1 MLSAEG
7 NFFMAT
13 NSNLGKNSR
22 LHLLGAM
29 LLLWCAAICGRLV
42 YLQIFRYGG
51 FVKQAEHQQQREIP
65 LSAKRGVIY
74 DRSGKELAMSV
85 LVDSAFAVPSEVKDL
100 PTAVSL
106 ITRITRDDHN
116 VVLADCRNHKT
127 FCWVARKAD
136 DETIERIKSLNL
148 QGIHFQKEPKRFYPA
163 RDLAA
168 QVVGT
173 VGMEDV
179 GQSGIEHAFDEE
191 MRGRAGKM
199 FISVDARRQ
208 WFSDVEK
215 QPEPGA
221 SLVLTI
227 DKNIQ
232 YIAEKELD
240 QAIHDTQ
247 AIAGTVIV
255 ENPHTGEILALA
267 NRPTFNPN
275 LRKEITPNALTN
287 RAVSYVYEPGSTF
300 KLVTISAALE
310 EKLTN
315 PDEVFDC
322 QMGSIVYNGMR
333 IRDSKPHGLLPVW
346 GVLAESSDVGAIKIA
361 LRLGEDRLYKYIRAY
376 GFGQQTGIE
385 LPGETRGLTKPVSRW
400 SKVSIAAISMGQE
413 IGISP
418 LQLSGLIST
427 FANDGVWVAPC
438 IVAGTVGPNSAPQS
452 TPQTVAFHPGA
463 SRRVIS
469 SYTAAEMRSM
479 MQKVV
484 IEGTGRKAILEGY
497 TSAGKT
503 GAAQKVDPATGAY
516 SKTKYIGSFAG
527 FAPVNNPQIV
537 VAVILDSA
545 VGLHQG
551 GQISA
556 PVFRR
561 ISQQVLEYLH
571 VPHDL
576 PLAPQHQLLL
586 AKTKDKDLEEG
597 TPDHPGE
604 PLETAEVNS
613 DSSDGTKAPSVARA
627 TLRQAQGRL
636 SPATAGADGNVV
648 QAAMREPVSSNAVGG
663 SSTQGNPSKTPD
675 AGTPAQA
682 KLPSTGT
689 VVLDVEQGGIE
700 VPLFVGKTVRGSVEA
715 AQDIGLELEAVGS
728 GVARQQTPVAGTH
741 VAAGARVTVQFGRK
755 SQDLNHRG
763 HRVHRGRRMN
773 FSVPL
778 RVLCG
783 KTLRFDPQ
791 KNRVIR

>member
-1 MLSAEG
+1 
-7 NFFMAT
+7 MA
-13 NSNLGKNSR
+13 NSPSPGKNSR
-22 LHLLGAM
+22 LYLLGGM
-29 LLLWCAAICGRLV
+29 LLLWCVAICGRLI
-42 YLQIFRYGG
+42 YLQIFCYGS
-51 FVKQAEHQQQREIP
+51 FARQAEHQQQREIP

-74 DRSGKELAMSV
+74 DRAGHELAMSV

-106 ITRITRDDHN
+106 ITRITGEDRN

-127 FCWVARKAD
+127 FCWVARKNN
-136 DETIERIKSLNL
+136 DETIERIRSLNL

-173 VGMEDV
+173 VGMEDS
-179 GQSGIEHAFDEE
+179 GQSGIEHEFDDEL
-191 MRGRAGKM
+191 RGRAGKM

-215 QPEPGA
+215 QPEPGE

-275 LRKEITPNALTN
+275 LRKEITPGALTN

-315 PDEVFDC
+315 PNEVFDC

-361 LRLGEDRLYKYIRAY
+361 LRLGEDRFYKYIRAF

-418 LQLSGLIST
+418 IQLAGLVST
-427 FANDGVWVAPC
+427 FANDGVWVAPR
-438 IVAGTVGPNSAPQS
+438 IVTGKVEPQG
-452 TPQTVAFHPGA
+452 TPQAVAFHPGV

-484 IEGTGRKAILEGY
+484 LEGTGRKAVLEGY
-497 TSAGKT
+497 SSAGKT
-503 GAAQKVDPATGAY
+503 GTAQKVDPATGAY

-551 GQISA
+551 GQVSA
-556 PVFRR
+556 PVFHRVA
-561 ISQQVLEYLH
+561 QQVLEYLH
-571 VPHDL
+571 TPHDL

-586 AKTKDKDLEEG
+586 ARAQAKDTDNDLEEG

-604 PLETAEVNS
+604 PLETAELDN
-613 DSSDGTKAPSVARA
+613 DASVAA
-627 TLRQAQGRL
+627 KQSAVPPPT
-636 SPATAGADGNVV
+636 PATASSEGKVV
-648 QAAMREPVSSNAVGG
+648 QAAMRQAEL
-663 SSTQGNPSKTPD
+663 
-675 AGTPAQA
+675 AQA
-682 KLPSTGT
+682 ASSGAPDKSQGQDSKAPSAGEAQTTGPTNLPTSGT
-689 VVLDVEQGGIE
+689 VVLDVEQGGVQ
-700 VPLFVGKTVRGSVEA
+700 VPFLVGKTVRGALEA
-715 AQDIGLELEAVGS
+715 AQDAGLELEAVGS
-728 GVARQQTPVAGTH
+728 GVARQQTPSPGTH
-741 VAAGARVTVQFGRK
+741 VAAGAHVTVQFGR
-755 SQDLNHRG
+755 
-763 HRVHRGRRMN
+763 
-773 FSVPL
+773 
-778 RVLCG
+778 
-783 KTLRFDPQ
+783 
-791 KNRVIR
+791 

>member
-1 MLSAEG
+1 
-7 NFFMAT
+7 MAA
-13 NSNLGKNSR
+13 NSNPGKNRR
-22 LHLLGAM
+22 LYLLGGM
-29 LLLWCAAICGRLV
+29 LLFWCLAICGRLV
-42 YLQIFRYGG
+42 YLQIFRYGS
-51 FVKQAEHQQQREIP
+51 FVKQAEHQQQRAIP

-74 DRSGKELAMSV
+74 DRAGKELAMSV
-85 LVDSAFAVPSEVKDL
+85 LVDSAFAVPTEVKDL

-106 ITRITRDDHN
+106 ITRITGEDHN
-116 VVLADCRNHKT
+116 VVLADCQNHKT
-127 FCWVARKAD
+127 FCWVARKSD
-136 DETIERIKSLNL
+136 DETIERIKSLHL

-173 VGMEDV
+173 VGMEDS
-179 GQSGIEHAFDEE
+179 GQSGIEHAFDDKL
-191 MRGRAGKM
+191 RGRAGKM
-199 FISVDARRQ
+199 FVSVDARRQ
-208 WFSDVEK
+208 WFADVEK
-215 QPEPGA
+215 EPEPGE

-232 YIAEKELD
+232 YIAEKELE
-240 QAIHDTQ
+240 QAIRDTQ

-287 RAVSYVYEPGSTF
+287 RAVSYPYEPGSTF

-315 PDEVFDC
+315 PNEIFDC

-333 IRDSKPHGLLPVW
+333 IRDSKPHGRLPVW

-361 LRLGEDRLYKYIRAY
+361 LRLGDERFYKYIRAF

-385 LPGETRGLTKPVSRW
+385 LPGETRGMTKPVSRW

-418 LQLSGLIST
+418 LQLAGLIST
-427 FANDGVWVAPC
+427 FANDGVWVAPR
-438 IVAGTVGPNSAPQS
+438 IVAGKVDPLG
-452 TPQTVAFHPGA
+452 TPQTVAFHPGE

-469 SYTAAEMRSM
+469 SFTAAEMRAM

-484 IEGTGRKAILEGY
+484 LEGTGRKAILEGY

-503 GAAQKVDPATGAY
+503 GTAQKVDPDTGAY

-527 FAPVNNPQIV
+527 FAPLNNPQIV

-551 GQISA
+551 GQVSA

-561 ISQQVLEYLH
+561 ITQQVLEYLH

-576 PLAPQHQLLL
+576 PLAPKHQLLL
-586 AKTKDKDLEEG
+586 AQARMKEKDLEEG

-604 PLETAEVNS
+604 PLETAEVS
-613 DSSDGTKAPSVARA
+613 EDSGAVKASVAQEPV
-627 TLRQAQGRL
+627 RQAQGKPT
-636 SPATAGADGNVV
+636 PATAGSEGNVV
-648 QAAMREPVSSNAVGG
+648 QAAMRQNESAAHAPSPPNQPPNPADSS
-663 SSTQGNPSKTPD
+663 QPKP
-675 AGTPAQA
+675 
-682 KLPSTGT
+682 PSTGT
-689 VVLDVEQGGIE
+689 VILDV
-700 VPLFVGKTVRGSVEA
+700 
-715 AQDIGLELEAVGS
+715 
-728 GVARQQTPVAGTH
+728 
-741 VAAGARVTVQFGRK
+741 
-755 SQDLNHRG
+755 
-763 HRVHRGRRMN
+763 
-773 FSVPL
+773 
-778 RVLCG
+778 
-783 KTLRFDPQ
+783 
-791 KNRVIR
+791 

>member
-1 MLSAEG
+1 
-7 NFFMAT
+7 MAT
-13 NSNLGKNSR
+13 ANSYPGKNSR
-22 LHLLGAM
+22 LYLLSAV
-29 LLLWCAAICGRLV
+29 LVLWCVAICGRLV
-42 YLQIFRYGG
+42 FLQIFSYGK
-51 FVKQAEHQQQREIP
+51 FVKQAGHQQQRAIP
-65 LSAKRGVIY
+65 LAAKRGVIY
-74 DRSGKELAMSV
+74 DRAGHELAMSV
-85 LVDSAFAVPSEVKDL
+85 LVDSAFAVPTEVKDL

-106 ITRITRDDHN
+106 ITRITGDDYN
-116 VVLADCRNHKT
+116 VVLADCRAHKT
-127 FCWVARKAD
+127 FCWVARKAN
-136 DETIERIKSLNL
+136 DETIQRINSLKL

-168 QVVGT
+168 QVLGS
-173 VGMEDV
+173 VGMEDS
-179 GQSGIEHAFDEE
+179 GQSGIEHEFEDEL
-191 MRGRAGKM
+191 RGRAGKM

-208 WFSDVEK
+208 WFADVET
-215 QPEPGA
+215 QPDPGDN
-221 SLVLTI
+221 LVLTL

-275 LRKEITPNALTN
+275 LRRQITPGALTN
-287 RAVSYVYEPGSTF
+287 RAVSYAYEPGSTF

-310 EKLTN
+310 EKVTN
-315 PDEVFDC
+315 PNEVFDC

-346 GVLAESSDVGAIKIA
+346 GVLAESSDVGSIKIA
-361 LRLGEDRLYKYIRAY
+361 LRLGEDRFYKYIRAF

-385 LPGETRGLTKPVSRW
+385 LPGETRGMTKPVSRW

-418 LQLSGLIST
+418 LQLTSLIST
-427 FANDGVWVAPC
+427 FANDGVWVAPR
-438 IVAGTVGPNSAPQS
+438 IVAGRVQPRG

-463 SRRVIS
+463 SHRVIS

-484 IEGTGRKAILEGY
+484 LEGTGRKAILEGY
-497 TSAGKT
+497 SSAGKT
-503 GAAQKVDPATGAY
+503 GTGQKVDPATGVY

-527 FAPVNNPQIV
+527 FAPLNNPQIV

-551 GQISA
+551 GQIAA

-561 ISQQVLEYLH
+561 ISQQVLEYWH

-586 AKTKDKDLEEG
+586 AKMKENDLEEG

-604 PLETAEVNS
+604 TLETAEVNG
-613 DSSDGTKAPSVARA
+613 DSSESTKSPSLAQSPMPANVGSDG
-627 TLRQAQGRL
+627 
-636 SPATAGADGNVV
+636 DVV
-648 QAAMREPVSSNAVGG
+648 QAAMREPVSQNLLPTSDHPAI
-663 SSTQGNPSKTPD
+663 SSKTPEPGI
-675 AGTPAQA
+675 AAQVR
-682 KLPSTGT
+682 LPSSGT

-700 VPLFVGKTVRGSVEA
+700 VPSFVGKTVRGAVES
-715 AQDIGLELEAVGS
+715 AQEIGLELDAVGS
-728 GVARQQTPVAGTH
+728 GVARQQTPAAGTH
-741 VAAGARVTVQFGRK
+741 VAAGARVTVQFGR
-755 SQDLNHRG
+755 
-763 HRVHRGRRMN
+763 
-773 FSVPL
+773 
-778 RVLCG
+778 
-783 KTLRFDPQ
+783 
-791 KNRVIR
+791 

>member
-1 MLSAEG
+1 MV
-7 NFFMAT
+7 T
-13 NSNLGKNSR
+13 NPILGKNSR
-22 LHLLGAM
+22 LYLLGGI
-29 LLLWCAAICGRLV
+29 LLFWCLAISFRLV
-42 YLQIFRYGG
+42 YLQIFRYGS

-74 DRSGKELAMSV
+74 DRAGHELAMSV

-106 ITRITRDDHN
+106 ITRITGEDHN
-116 VVLADCRNHKT
+116 VVLADCHSHKT

-136 DETIERIKSLNL
+136 DETIQRIKSLRL

-173 VGMEDV
+173 VGMEDS
-179 GQSGIEHAFDEE
+179 GQSGIEHAFDDEL
-191 MRGRAGKM
+191 RGRAGKM
-199 FISVDARRQ
+199 SISVDARRQ

-215 QPEPGA
+215 QPEPGEN
-221 SLVLTI
+221 LVLTV

-232 YIAEKELD
+232 YIAEKELE
-240 QAIHDTQ
+240 QAIHDTR

-275 LRKEITPNALTN
+275 LRKQITPGALTN

-361 LRLGEDRLYKYIRAY
+361 LRLGEDRFYKYIRAY

-418 LQLSGLIST
+418 LQLSALIST
-427 FANDGVWVAPC
+427 FANDGVWVAPR
-438 IVAGTVGPNSAPQS
+438 IVAGTMDPQS
-452 TPQTVAFHPGA
+452 SPEKTLPQTVAFHSGT

-484 IEGTGRKAILEGY
+484 LEGTGRKAILEGY

-503 GAAQKVDPATGAY
+503 GTAQKVDPATGAY

-551 GQISA
+551 GQVSA

-561 ISQQVLEYLH
+561 VTQQVLEYLH
-571 VPHDL
+571 TPHDL

-586 AKTKDKDLEEG
+586 AQAKMKDKDLEEG

-604 PLETAEVNS
+604 PLETAEVNG
-613 DSSDGTKAPSVARA
+613 DTMPSSASKPSLAREP
-627 TLRQAQGRL
+627 
-636 SPATAGADGNVV
+636 SPANTRSDGNVV
-648 QAAMREPVSSNAVGG
+648 QAAIRQNESMPGEAG
-663 SSTQGNPSKTPD
+663 PSGYARNEDVAD
-675 AGTPAQA
+675 AAALQA
-682 KLPSTGT
+682 KIPATGT

-700 VPLFVGKTVRGSVEA
+700 VPSFVGKTVRGAIES
-715 AQDIGLELEAVGS
+715 AQDAGLELEAVGS
-728 GVARQQTPVAGTH
+728 GVARQQSPLPGTH
-741 VAAGARVTVQFGRK
+741 VAAGAHVTVQFGR
-755 SQDLNHRG
+755 
-763 HRVHRGRRMN
+763 
-773 FSVPL
+773 
-778 RVLCG
+778 
-783 KTLRFDPQ
+783 
-791 KNRVIR
+791 

>member
-1 MLSAEG
+1 
-7 NFFMAT
+7 MAS
-13 NSNLGKNSR
+13 NSSPAKNSR
-22 LHLLGAM
+22 LYFLGAM
-29 LLLWCAAICGRLV
+29 LLLWCVAICGRLV
-42 YLQIFRYGG
+42 YLQIFSYGK
-51 FVKQAEHQQQREIP
+51 FVKQAGHQQQRAIP
-65 LSAKRGVIY
+65 LAAKRGVIY
-74 DRSGKELAMSV
+74 DRAGRELAMSV

-106 ITRITRDDHN
+106 ITRITGDDRN

-173 VGMEDV
+173 VGMEDS
-179 GQSGIEHAFDEE
+179 GQSGIEHAFDDEL
-191 MRGRAGKM
+191 RGRPGKM
-199 FISVDARRQ
+199 FISVDAHRK

-215 QPEPGA
+215 QPEPGENLA
-221 SLVLTI
+221 LTI

-315 PDEVFDC
+315 PNEVFDC

-361 LRLGEDRLYKYIRAY
+361 LRLGDERFYKYIRAF

-385 LPGETRGLTKPVSRW
+385 LPGETRGMTKPVSRW

-418 LQLSGLIST
+418 IQLTGLIST
-427 FANDGVWVAPC
+427 FANDGVWVAPR
-438 IVAGTVGPNSAPQS
+438 IVAGRVEPQG
-452 TPQTVAFHPGA
+452 TPQTVTFHPGE

-469 SYTAAEMRSM
+469 SFTAAEMRSM

-484 IEGTGRKAILEGY
+484 LEGTGRKAILEGY

-503 GAAQKVDPATGAY
+503 GTGQKVDPATGAY
-516 SKTKYIGSFAG
+516 SKTKYVGSFAG
-527 FAPVNNPQIV
+527 FAPLNNPQIV

-545 VGLHQG
+545 VGPHQG
-551 GQISA
+551 GQVAA
-556 PVFRR
+556 PVFHRVA
-561 ISQQVLEYLH
+561 QQVLEYLH
-571 VPHDL
+571 TPHDL
-576 PLAPQHQLLL
+576 PLAPNHQLLL
-586 AKTKDKDLEEG
+586 AARAKDKDLEEG

-604 PLETAEVNS
+604 PLETADVNQ
-613 DSSDGTKAPSVARA
+613 DSSAAP
-627 TLRQAQGRL
+627 LRQAQGKPSPGTANADGQVVEAAIRQGEPDAAASSDPGQEQAKSPDIASAPPPL
-636 SPATAGADGNVV
+636 PATETA
-648 QAAMREPVSSNAVGG
+648 
-663 SSTQGNPSKTPD
+663 
-675 AGTPAQA
+675 
-682 KLPSTGT
+682 
-689 VVLDVEQGGIE
+689 VLDVEQGGIE
-700 VPLFVGKTVRGSVEA
+700 GPSFVGKTVRGAVEA
-715 AQDIGLELEAVGS
+715 AQDAGLELEAVGS
-728 GVARQQTPVAGTH
+728 GVARQQSPPAGTH
-741 VAAGARVTVQFGRK
+741 VSAGAHVTVQFGR
-755 SQDLNHRG
+755 
-763 HRVHRGRRMN
+763 
-773 FSVPL
+773 
-778 RVLCG
+778 
-783 KTLRFDPQ
+783 
-791 KNRVIR
+791 

>member
-1 MLSAEG
+1 VASINSSPG
-7 NFFMAT
+7 N
-13 NSNLGKNSR
+13 SPR
-22 LHLLGAM
+22 LRILGAV
-29 LLLWCAAICGRLV
+29 LLLWFGAICGRLI
-42 YLQIFRYGG
+42 YLQIFSYGK
-51 FVKQAEHQQQREIP
+51 FVKQQEHQQNRAIP

-74 DRSGKELAMSV
+74 DRAGRELAMSV

-106 ITRITRDDHN
+106 ITRITGEDRN
-116 VVLADCRNHKT
+116 VVLADCQSRKT

-136 DETIERIKSLNL
+136 DETIDRIKSLNL

-173 VGMEDV
+173 VGMEDS
-179 GQSGIEHAFDEE
+179 GQSGIEHEFENE
-191 MRGRAGKM
+191 LEGKPGKM
-199 FISVDARRQ
+199 LISVDARKR

-215 QPEPGA
+215 QPEPGE

-255 ENPHTGEILALA
+255 ENPRTGEILALA

-275 LRKEITPNALTN
+275 LRKQITPGALTN
-287 RAVSYVYEPGSTF
+287 RAVSYIYEPGSTF

-361 LRLGEDRLYKYIRAY
+361 LRLGEDRFYKYIRAY

-418 LQLSGLIST
+418 IQLTGLIST
-427 FANDGVWVAPC
+427 FANDGEWVAPR
-438 IVAGTVGPNSAPQS
+438 IVAGTVQPNG

-463 SRRVIS
+463 SHRVIS

-484 IEGTGRKAILEGY
+484 LEGTGRKAILEGY
-497 TSAGKT
+497 SAAGKT
-503 GAAQKVDPATGAY
+503 GTAQKVDPATGAY

-551 GQISA
+551 GQVSA
-556 PVFRR
+556 PVFHR
-561 ISQQVLEYLH
+561 IAQQVLEYLH

-586 AKTKDKDLEEG
+586 AAAKAKEKDLEEG

-604 PLETAEVNS
+604 PLETAEVNGDTS
-613 DSSDGTKAPSVARA
+613 VSAENVHVARA
-627 TLRQAQGRL
+627 PTPVIA
-636 SPATAGADGNVV
+636 STTNPHMV
-648 QAAMREPVSSNAVGG
+648 QAAIRESVPTPGQTGAP
-663 SSTQGNPSKTPD
+663 PSHDPLSTPD
-675 AGTPAQA
+675 AQETAVAQPKA
-682 KLPSTGT
+682 AETGT
-689 VVLDVEQGGIE
+689 VVLEVEQGGIE
-700 VPLFVGKTVRGSVEA
+700 VPSFVGKTVRGAVEA
-715 AQDIGLELEAVGS
+715 AQNVGLQLEAVGS
-728 GVARQQTPVAGTH
+728 GLARQQSPPPGTH
-741 VAAGARVTVQFGRK
+741 VTAGTRVTVQFGR
-755 SQDLNHRG
+755 
-763 HRVHRGRRMN
+763 
-773 FSVPL
+773 
-778 RVLCG
+778 
-783 KTLRFDPQ
+783 
-791 KNRVIR
+791 

>member
-1 MLSAEG
+1 MLSAECSLP
-7 NFFMAT
+7 MAT

-22 LHLLGAM
+22 LYLLSAM
-29 LLLWCAAICGRLV
+29 LLFWCLAICGRLV
-42 YLQIFRYGG
+42 YLQIFRYGS
-51 FVKQAEHQQQREIP
+51 FVKQAEHQQQRQIP
-65 LSAKRGVIY
+65 LSPKRGVIY
-74 DRSGKELAMSV
+74 DRAGHELAMSV
-85 LVDSAFAVPSEVKDL
+85 LVDSAFAVPTEVKDL

-106 ITRITRDDHN
+106 ITRITGEDHN

-173 VGMEDV
+173 VGMEDS
-179 GQSGIEHAFDEE
+179 GQSGIEHAFDDEL
-191 MRGRAGKM
+191 RGRAGKM

-215 QPEPGA
+215 QPEPGEN
-221 SLVLTI
+221 LVLTI

-232 YIAEKELD
+232 YIAEKELE
-240 QAIHDTQ
+240 QAIQDTQ

-275 LRKEITPNALTN
+275 LRKQITPAALTN

-361 LRLGEDRLYKYIRAY
+361 LRLGEDRFYKYIRAF

-418 LQLSGLIST
+418 LQLAGLVST
-427 FANDGVWVAPC
+427 FANDGVWVVPR
-438 IVAGTVGPNSAPQS
+438 IVAGKVEPQG
-452 TPQTVAFHPGA
+452 TPQAVAFHPAA

-484 IEGTGRKAILEGY
+484 LEGTGRKAILEGY

-503 GAAQKVDPATGAY
+503 GTGQKVDPATGAY
-516 SKTKYIGSFAG
+516 SKTKYVASFAG
-527 FAPVNNPQIV
+527 FTPLNNPQIV

-551 GQISA
+551 GQVSA

-561 ISQQVLEYLH
+561 VAQQVLEYLH
-571 VPHDL
+571 TPHDL
-576 PLAPQHQLLL
+576 PLAPRHQLLL
-586 AKTKDKDLEEG
+586 AQTRMKDKDLEEG

-604 PLETAEVNS
+604 PLETAEVDG
-613 DSSDGTKAPSVARA
+613 DSSEPAAGHPSVARA
-627 TLRQAQGRL
+627 PT
-636 SPATAGADGNVV
+636 PATAGADGNVV
-648 QAAMREPVSSNAVGG
+648 QAAMRQSEPVAAAAS
-663 SSTQGNPSKTPD
+663 QPQ
-675 AGTPAQA
+675 QA
-682 KLPSTGT
+682 KSPSAVAAAAGQARPPTTGT

-700 VPLFVGKTVRGSVEA
+700 VPSFVGKTVRGAVEA
-715 AQDIGLELEAVGS
+715 AQDAGLELEAVGS
-728 GVARQQTPVAGTH
+728 GVARQQSPPAGTH
-741 VAAGARVTVQFGRK
+741 VAAGAHVTVQFGR
-755 SQDLNHRG
+755 
-763 HRVHRGRRMN
+763 
-773 FSVPL
+773 
-778 RVLCG
+778 
-783 KTLRFDPQ
+783 
-791 KNRVIR
+791 

>member
-1 MLSAEG
+1 
-7 NFFMAT
+7 MAT
-13 NSNLGKNSR
+13 HSTSDKKSR
-22 LHLLGAM
+22 LYLLGAI
-29 LLLWCAAICGRLV
+29 LLLWCVVICGRLV
-42 YLQIFRYGG
+42 FLQIFSYGK
-51 FVKQAEHQQQREIP
+51 FVKQAGHQQQRAIP
-65 LSAKRGVIY
+65 LAAKRGVIY
-74 DRSGKELAMSV
+74 DRSGHELAMSV

-106 ITRITRDDHN
+106 ITRITGDDYN
-116 VVLADCRNHKT
+116 VVLADCRAHKT
-127 FCWVARKAD
+127 FCWVARKAS
-136 DETIERIKSLNL
+136 DETIERINSLKL

-168 QVVGT
+168 QVLGS
-173 VGMEDV
+173 VGMEDS
-179 GQSGIEHAFDEE
+179 GQSGIEHEFDDEL
-191 MRGRAGKM
+191 RGRPGKM
-199 FISVDARRQ
+199 FISVDAKRR
-208 WFSDVEK
+208 WFADVET
-215 QPEPGA
+215 QPDPGDN
-221 SLVLTI
+221 LVLTI

-275 LRKEITPNALTN
+275 LRKQITPGALTN

-310 EKLTN
+310 EKITN
-315 PDEVFDC
+315 PDELFDC

-333 IRDSKPHGLLPVW
+333 IRDSKPHGILPVW

-361 LRLGEDRLYKYIRAY
+361 LRLGEDRFYKYIRAY

-385 LPGETRGLTKPVSRW
+385 LPGETRGLTKPPSRW

-418 LQLSGLIST
+418 IQLAGLIST
-427 FANDGVWVAPC
+427 FANDGVWVAPR
-438 IVAGTVGPNSAPQS
+438 ILTGTVQPRG

-463 SRRVIS
+463 SHRVIS
-469 SYTAAEMRSM
+469 PYTAAEMRSM

-484 IEGTGRKAILEGY
+484 LEGTGRKAILEGY

-503 GAAQKVDPATGAY
+503 GTAQKVDPATGAY

-527 FAPVNNPQIV
+527 FAPLNNPQIV

-556 PVFRR
+556 PVFKR
-561 ISQQVLEYLH
+561 ITQQVLEYLR

-586 AKTKDKDLEEG
+586 AKMKDKDLEEG

-604 PLETAEVNS
+604 PLETAEVNNG
-613 DSSDGTKAPSVARA
+613 SSEPAKGPSVAGA
-627 TLRQAQGRL
+627 RQ
-636 SPATAGADGNVV
+636 PPTAGSDGNVV
-648 QAAMREPVSSNAVGG
+648 QAAMRELLPDPTSQNLP
-663 SSTQGNPSKTPD
+663 TKTSDPG
-675 AGTPAQA
+675 AALPE

-700 VPLFVGKTVRGSVEA
+700 VPSFVGKTVRGAVEA
-715 AQDIGLELEAVGS
+715 AQDIGLNLEAVGS
-728 GVARQQTPVAGTH
+728 GVARQQSPAAGTH
-741 VAAGARVTVQFGRK
+741 VAAGARVTVQFGR
-755 SQDLNHRG
+755 
-763 HRVHRGRRMN
+763 
-773 FSVPL
+773 
-778 RVLCG
+778 
-783 KTLRFDPQ
+783 
-791 KNRVIR
+791 